1 MATFHPYFS
10 EAFFPL
16 AAAIY
21 RELVKMAE
29 QIGTDKTDESL
40 VLPAPCAPLSTKSLV
55 RNRPTV
61 FYFDVQIL
69 YRI

>member
-1 MATFHPYFS
+1 MILIHESKNTVIQQT
-10 EAFFPL
+10 L
-16 AAAIY
+16 VAIY